1 MQIGEI
7 EAVCHIS
14 DNGHFA
20 GDVINNPRE
29 LTRWALS
36 IHRSKRL
43 VVRDCC
49 YVMDA
54 IKRGRMRVRQRNM
67 PRSPR
72 PRDVAAEKCN
82 LRQADLLNEV
92 LLNDVGRGSRP
103 VLQGWRVL

>member
-54 IKRGRMRVRQRNM
+54 IKRDRLRNQTKEHAEI
-67 PRSPR
+67 S
-72 PRDVAAEKCN
+72 AADGFN
-82 LRQADLLNEV
+82 A
-92 LLNDVGRGSRP
+92 
-103 VLQGWRVL
+103 